1 MNNHGFVN
9 VKSSVYLLLIVNLMA
24 TGLFTADLAFGNFAG
39 VDAFQEILTTASHR
53 HQKMPSSFTRT
64 FHTLATATGTQ
75 TRATNLHA
83 IKIDGYDDAFAII
96 DECAVNGQPN
106 DELYDAVRFIDKK
119 AIQIYPDESHKQEL
133 WDSAHGSWKLQLA
146 TGGGKATTF
155 KPIPIF
161 AFAVI
166 DDNNFGN
173 GVGFNQDNIILSLLG
188 PHIFNPQRR
197 QMTITIDDMFLFSNQ
212 VTDKVPGFMKDGMGI
227 GKRPEDFK
235 KAPAFTYIGA
245 SDKALIARGGTG
257 GIAIWTRLS
266 KDIRPAAY
274 GSSQ

>member
-1 MNNHGFVN
+1 MFLLLIANLIATSLFTANLGFVN
-9 VKSSVYLLLIVNLMA
+9 FV
-24 TGLFTADLAFGNFAG
+24 G
-39 VDAFQEILTTASHR
+39 VEAFQDISAANTHR
-53 HQKMPSSFTRT
+53 YQRTPSSFTRQ
-64 FHTLATATGTQ
+64 FHSLVTTAGTP
-75 TRATNLHA
+75 TRASRLHA
-83 IKIDGYDDAFAII
+83 IKIDGYDEAFAII

-106 DELYDAVRFIDKK
+106 EELYDAVRFIDRK

-146 TGGGKATTF
+146 TGGGKSTTF

-166 DDNNFGN
+166 DENNFGN

-197 QMTITIDDMFLFSNQ
+197 QMKITIDDMYLFSNQ